1 MHDPLHSP
9 NKPSVIELLVRNH
22 PGVMVHVASLFARR
36 AFNLEGILCGPLKD
50 TELSRM
56 LLLVGAQVRLDQVV
70 RHLAKLH
77 DVFEV
82 NERPD
87 IDPDLFE
94 PTGWGPINVR
104 RSGAPTDDML
114 HDTGS

>member
-1 MHDPLHSP
+1 MHDPLHSAS
-9 NKPSVIELLVRNH
+9 KPSVIELLVRNH

-36 AFNLEGILCGPLKD
+36 AFNLEGILCGPLRD

-70 RHLAKLH
+70 RHLEKLH
-77 DVFEV
+77 DVLEV

-87 IDPDLFE
+87 INPELFE
-94 PTGWGPINVR
+94 PAGWGPISVR
-104 RSGAPTDDML
+104 ASTAQGADAARDAR
-114 HDTGS
+114 D